1 MSKNQNL
8 LYTAL
13 NENKLFEFIAGR
25 DNYEIVNVYAD
36 TPTDSMEVLSSL
48 KDYYDAT
55 GDFTIWKEFNNAIVK
70 LVEDENLVWFSL
82 YYLNDILRLRNRD
95 VWTHEYIDI
104 ADLLKKIEFNLL
116 LFKNNLSK
124 NKSWVGRE
132 YEKGLWEDVLRLK
145 KNIFDSYGIDL
156 NLIGNTDSWQK
167 S

>member
-13 NENKLFEFIAGR
+13 NENKRFEFIAGL
-25 DNYEIVNVYAD
+25 DSYEIVNVYAD
-36 TPTDSMEVLSSL
+36 TPTVSMEVLDSI

-55 GDFTIWKEFNNAIVK
+55 GDFTIRKDFNNAFVK

-82 YYLNDILRLRNRD
+82 YYLYDILRLRDRD
-95 VWTHEYIDI
+95 VWTNEYIDI
-104 ADLLKKIEFNLL
+104 ADLLKKIESNLL

-145 KNIFDSYGIDL
+145 KNIFDSYVIDL
-156 NLIGNTDSWQK
+156 NLIGNTDS
-167 S
+167 

>member
-1 MSKNQNL
+1 
-8 LYTAL
+8 
-13 NENKLFEFIAGR
+13 
-25 DNYEIVNVYAD
+25 
-36 TPTDSMEVLSSL
+36 MEVLSSL